1 MVAVSDSSS
10 SNGVRRVG
18 VVGCGLMGSGIA
30 QVCAQAGHEVRVVEA
45 SPEILEAGMGR
56 IEAFLDKGIAR
67 GKLTAEDKEAT
78 ISRLHGAS
86 DIAEL
91 DDREIVI
98 EAVPEQMEIKQ
109 GVFAEL
115 DEACDPDCIL
125 ATNTSVLSVLEIG
138 SRTKRLDRVVGTHFF
153 NPAPLMK
160 LVEVVRTTEVDSDV
174 LQATRAFVEG
184 LGKTPV
190 IAPDK
195 PGFIVNKLLTPFLLG
210 AIRLVESGDA
220 TPEDVD
226 TALKLGLGHPMGPI
240 ELNDL
245 AGLDTTYA
253 AAEAMYEITRDSA
266 LISPVLLRQMVQA
279 GRLGRK
285 SGKGFYEYS

>member
-1 MVAVSDSSS
+1 VIEKI
-10 SNGVRRVG
+10 G

-45 SPEILEAGMGR
+45 APEVLEAGMKR
-56 IEAFLDKGIAR
+56 IGAFLDKGIQR
-67 GKLTAEDKEAT
+67 GKLTEDDKAAT
-78 ISRLHGAS
+78 MSRLTGAGE
-86 DIAEL
+86 IGEL
-91 DDREIVI
+91 ADRDIVI
-98 EAVPEQMEIKQ
+98 EAVPEDIGIKQ
-109 GVFAEL
+109 SVFAAL
-115 DEACDPDCIL
+115 DEVCQPECIL

-138 SRTKRLDRVVGTHFF
+138 SRTQRLDRVVGTHFF

-160 LVEVVRTTEVDSDV
+160 LVEVVRTTAVDAGV
-174 LQATRAFVEG
+174 LEATRTFVVG

-190 IAPDK
+190 VAPDK

-220 TPEDVD
+220 TKEDVD

-253 AAEAMYEITRDSA
+253 AAESMYEITRDSS
-266 LISPVLLRQMVQA
+266 LISPVLLRQMVLA

-285 SGKGFYEYS
+285 SGGGFYDYD

>member
-1 MVAVSDSSS
+1 MIEK
-10 SNGVRRVG
+10 VG

-45 SPEILEAGMGR
+45 APEVLEAGMKR
-56 IEAFLDKGIAR
+56 IGAFLDKGIQR
-67 GKLTAEDKEAT
+67 GKLTEDDKAAT
-78 ISRLHGAS
+78 MSRLTGAGE
-86 DIAEL
+86 IGEL
-91 DDREIVI
+91 ADRDIVI
-98 EAVPEQMEIKQ
+98 EAVPEDIGIKQ
-109 GVFAEL
+109 SVFAAL
-115 DEACDPDCIL
+115 DEACQPECIL

-138 SRTKRLDRVVGTHFF
+138 SRTQRLDRVVGTHFF

-160 LVEVVRTTEVDSDV
+160 LVEVVRTTAVDAGV
-174 LQATRAFVEG
+174 LEATRTFVEG

-190 IAPDK
+190 VAPDK

-220 TPEDVD
+220 TKEDVD

-253 AAEAMYEITRDSA
+253 AAESMYEITRDSS
-266 LISPVLLRQMVQA
+266 LISPVLLRQMVLA

-285 SGKGFYEYS
+285 SGGGFYDYD